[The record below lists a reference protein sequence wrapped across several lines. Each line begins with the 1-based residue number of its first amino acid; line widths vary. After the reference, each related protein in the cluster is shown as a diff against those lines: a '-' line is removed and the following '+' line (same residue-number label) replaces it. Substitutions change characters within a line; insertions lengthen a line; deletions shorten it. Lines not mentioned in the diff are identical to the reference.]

1 MVTHA
6 PPVSAS
12 GYAVFDVKL
21 HENIGSRIKS
31 VQDSIDD
38 LSNAAEA
45 LENINDISEGIV
57 NEHLKSLL
65 ELNLSKPKKGS
76 NTIFAVSEVA
86 LAGSISDALGIQCDA
101 SGTAQEILHG
111 IRFHASKPLKGLD
124 TCDIKKAQLGL
135 GHSYS
140 RAKLKFNVNYIDN
153 MILTWLQDSSKKEK
167 KKIRKKKSKA

>member
-6 PPVSAS
+6 LFNSAS

-31 VQDSIDD
+31 IQDSIDD
-38 LSNAAEA
+38 LSKWSRLSA

-76 NTIFAVSEVA
+76 NTI
-86 LAGSISDALGIQCDA
+86 LAASAATLAWSISDALGIQCDA
-101 SGTAQEILHG
+101 
-111 IRFHASKPLKGLD
+111 
-124 TCDIKKAQLGL
+124 
-135 GHSYS
+135 
-140 RAKLKFNVNYIDN
+140 
-153 MILTWLQDSSKKEK
+153 
-167 KKIRKKKSKA
+167 